1 MYLYLSISIHIYVDM
16 ECVPGAGSC
25 KWSVCSVLADSASV
39 AVILLC
45 FTRSNIGTKI
55 VCRTLKDVSTKLQNR
70 HHKCDIVSFHVAG
83 GGCKSIAGVVTSLST
98 AATPPQ
104 HLGSGHYKVPC
115 RHLQTITPVTAAAAA
130 AAGCRARHVPE
141 SRGREEAQT
150 RPHEPRGAAAG
161 RHLAL
166 LHHVH
171 RQLRLRHRRRFRLGL
186 HPVPR

>member
-1 MYLYLSISIHIYVDM
+1 M

-45 FTRSNIGTKI
+45 FTRSNIGGLKSFVEHLRMYEQNCKI
-55 VCRTLKDVSTKLQNR
+55 DNTNVI
-70 HHKCDIVSFHVAG
+70 DIVSFHVAG

-104 HLGSGHYKVPC
+104 HLSSGHYKVPC
-115 RHLQTITPVTAAAAA
+115 RHLQTITPVTAA

-171 RQLRLRHRRRFRLGL
+171 RQLRLRHRRRLRLGL